1 MTLMQQGKFLATMT
15 LRYQWKV
22 FGWNDAGAAG
32 EIYCWIDAGV
42 AGELSCSFNGFNV
55 HEEHTSLEKRD
66 LKLHMHLHHHWAL
79 PGVDP
84 AA

>member
-32 EIYCWIDAGV
+32 ENYCWIDAGV
-42 AGELSCSFNGFNV
+42 AGEFS
-55 HEEHTSLEKRD
+55 HD
-66 LKLHMHLHHHWAL
+66 LKYIYI
-79 PGVDP
+79 
-84 AA
+84 